1 MQIAIDGPAGAGKST
16 IAKQI
21 AKAYGLTYLDTGA
34 MYRCLTH
41 QVLMKAGGQF
51 DNEKVITNLAQ
62 AMEIEFKGE
71 TIFCNGVDV
80 SREIRTPLVSKHTSD
95 VAKIKE
101 VREIL
106 VLQQRQYAKKKSVV
120 MDGRDIGSVVLP
132 DADYK
137 FFLDADIL
145 ERAKRRKKEMDQKG
159 LDNDL
164 ASIQRD
170 MEKRDQADQ
179 KRQAGP
185 LIKVAD
191 AITIDTTGLSID
203 GVVAAIQDHID
214 GAENGL

>member
-16 IAKQI
+16 IAKKI
-21 AKAYGLTYLDTGA
+21 AKLYDITYLDTGA
-34 MYRCLTH
+34 MYRCLTD
-41 QVLMKAGGQF
+41 QVLKNIGDQF
-51 DNEKVITNLAQ
+51 DDKKAIIKLAKT
-62 AMEIEFKGE
+62 MKIEFFDEK
-71 TIFCNGVDV
+71 IICNGVDV
-80 SREIRTPLVSKHTSD
+80 SLAIRTPLVSKHTSD

-106 VLQQRQYAKKKSVV
+106 VAQQRDYAKKKSVV

-170 MEKRDQADQ
+170 MKKRDHEDQ
-179 KRQAGP
+179 KRQEGP

-191 AITIDTTGLSID
+191 AIVIDTTGLSID
-203 GVVAAIQDHID
+203 GVVAAIQDAID
-214 GAENGL
+214 GVGHDL